1 MDLAAEPMYS
11 AFTNKADTTP
21 YTAKPN
27 LIPLDTMNGTP
38 NTLTGAAAAW
48 ATWSAQQDWSG
59 PDVVDSGRHNRADWY
74 SAHNWTTPYPGDPR
88 ILFPNEVPD
97 GPGDGD

>member
-1 MDLAAEPMYS
+1 MRKVALGAAFALVLS
-11 AFTNKADTTP
+11 AFPLATAVTT
-21 YTAKPN
+21 ASSA
-27 LIPLDTMNGTP
+27 
-38 NTLTGAAAAW
+38 GAAAAW

-74 SAHNWTTPYPGDPR
+74 SAHNWTAPYPGDPR